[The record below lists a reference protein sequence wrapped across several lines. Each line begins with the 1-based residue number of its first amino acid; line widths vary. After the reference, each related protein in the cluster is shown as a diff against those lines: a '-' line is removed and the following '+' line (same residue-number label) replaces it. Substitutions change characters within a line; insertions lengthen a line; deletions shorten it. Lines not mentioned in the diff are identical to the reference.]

1 MRLLS
6 RSRAASVASIVKCD
20 ALPRAK
26 TIRPAE
32 PYLLAGA
39 EVAGR
44 LGHSYVG
51 TEHILLVLLHKP
63 DGRATSVLEQLG
75 VSAAE
80 AEAAI
85 RPCLVGGT
93 PKIDPEALATIGIDF
108 EAVRRR
114 LEQTFGPGALER
126 SQASCLGVA
135 PRAKLALAYSLDHA
149 AGKPL
154 GDERILLGMLSVFDS
169 LAARA
174 LSELSV
180 SLEAAK
186 AVVERRTG
194 ASG

>member
-6 RSRAASVASIVKCD
+6 RRRAASLASVVKCD

-32 PYLLAGA
+32 PYLFAAA
-39 EVAGR
+39 EEARR

-51 TEHILLVLLHKP
+51 TEHILLVLLRRP
-63 DGRATSVLEQLG
+63 GSRAVVVLEQLG
-75 VSAAE
+75 VSPAQAE
-80 AEAAI
+80 EAI

-114 LEQTFGPGALER
+114 LEQTFGPDALER
-126 SQASCLGVA
+126 SHASCLGVA
-135 PRAKLALAYSLDHA
+135 PRAKLALAYALDHA
-149 AGKPL
+149 GGEPL
-154 GDERILLGMLSVFDS
+154 GDEHILLGMLSVPDS
-169 LAARA
+169 LAAHA
-174 LSELSV
+174 LDQLGV

-186 AVVERRTG
+186 AVVAAR
-194 ASG
+194 S

>member
-6 RSRAASVASIVKCD
+6 RRRAASLASIVRCE

-32 PYLLAGA
+32 PYLFAGA
-39 EVAGR
+39 QEAR
-44 LGHSYVG
+44 SLGHSYVG
-51 TEHILLVLLHKP
+51 TEHLLLVLLQKP
-63 DGRATSVLEQLG
+63 DGRATFVLEQLG

-85 RPCLVGGT
+85 GPCLDGGT
-93 PKIDPEALATIGIDF
+93 PKIDPDALATIGIDL

-126 SQASCLGVA
+126 SHASCLGVA
-135 PRAKLALAYSLDHA
+135 PRAKLALAYSLDY
-149 AGKPL
+149 AGSKPL
-154 GDERILLGMLSVFDS
+154 GDEHILLGMLSVPDS

-174 LSELSV
+174 LRELGV
-180 SLEAAK
+180 SLEAVK
-186 AVVERRTG
+186 AVVERGTG
-194 ASG
+194 ANG

>member
-6 RSRAASVASIVKCD
+6 RRRAASLASVVKCD

-32 PYLLAGA
+32 PYLIAGA
-39 EVAGR
+39 ETARR

-51 TEHILLVLLHKP
+51 TEHIMLALLRKP
-63 DGRATSVLEQLG
+63 DGGATFVLDQLG

-80 AEAAI
+80 VETAI
-85 RPCLVGGT
+85 EPCLVSGT

-126 SQASCLGVA
+126 SHASCLGIA
-135 PRAKLALAYSLDHA
+135 PRAKLALAYALDHA
-149 AGKPL
+149 GSEPL
-154 GDERILLGMLSVFDS
+154 GDEHILLGMLSVPDS

-174 LSELSV
+174 LLELGV

-186 AVVERRTG
+186 TVVERWDG
-194 ASG
+194 ANG

>member
-6 RSRAASVASIVKCD
+6 RRRAASLASIVRCD

-32 PYLLAGA
+32 PYLIAGA
-39 EVAGR
+39 EEARR

-63 DGRATSVLEQLG
+63 GGRAVVVLEQLG

-80 AEAAI
+80 AEEAI
-85 RPCLVGGT
+85 SPCLVAGT
-93 PKIDPEALATIGIDF
+93 PKIDPDALATIGIDF

-126 SQASCLGVA
+126 SDASCLGVA
-135 PRAKLALAYSLDHA
+135 PRAKLALAYALDHA
-149 AGKPL
+149 GSEPL
-154 GDERILLGMLSVFDS
+154 GDEYILLGMLSVPDS

-174 LSELSV
+174 LGELGV
-180 SLEAAK
+180 SQETAK
-186 AVVERRTG
+186 AIVERGAG